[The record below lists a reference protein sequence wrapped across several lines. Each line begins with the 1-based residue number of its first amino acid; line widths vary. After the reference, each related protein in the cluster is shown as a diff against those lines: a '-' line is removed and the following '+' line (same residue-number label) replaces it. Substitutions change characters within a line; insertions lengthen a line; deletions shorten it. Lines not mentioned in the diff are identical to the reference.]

1 MKEFSIKNEAPKEK
15 GILINGINYSYLIKK
30 SENDKES
37 LIIKLFD
44 LKMQSN
50 IYFIYEADI
59 IKLIKDFK
67 FLVMCESLDEMVN
80 SLKEVFSQ
88 ANPKVEEKNGEFFME
103 FEASGF
109 GIKKKFIIKLI
120 KHEIEKPKEIN
131 NELYSNNMN
140 LNNMNFMGMNYNMN
154 MGFENYGFGLNTM
167 GMSNIGINN
176 IGMNNLRLNWNN
188 AGFGNNINIL
198 SNKNGIDQN
207 RRYYQVK
214 FIFYGDERFP
224 LGVDFNVQGR
234 SDMTFQQLIK
244 NFRIKFSD
252 DSIIIRDYELD
263 GKLLDPNS
271 QETLDQMGIN
281 NHSVI
286 KATKQ

>member
-1 MKEFSIKNEAPKEK
+1 MKEYSIKNEAPKEK
-15 GILINGINYSYLIKK
+15 EILINGINYSYLIKK
-30 SENDKES
+30 SENNKES
-37 LIIKLFD
+37 LIIKLYD
-44 LKMQSN
+44 LKKQSN

-59 IKLIKDFK
+59 IKLKKDFK
-67 FLVMCESLDEMVN
+67 FLDMCESLDDMVN
-80 SLKEVFSQ
+80 SLNEVFSQ
-88 ANPKVEEKNGEFFME
+88 ANPKVEEKNGEFLME

-120 KHEIEKPKEIN
+120 KHE
-131 NELYSNNMN
+131 LYSKNMN

-188 AGFGNNINIL
+188 AGFGNNINIW

-224 LGVDFNVQGR
+224 LGADLNVQGR

-244 NFRIKFSD
+244 NFRIKLYD